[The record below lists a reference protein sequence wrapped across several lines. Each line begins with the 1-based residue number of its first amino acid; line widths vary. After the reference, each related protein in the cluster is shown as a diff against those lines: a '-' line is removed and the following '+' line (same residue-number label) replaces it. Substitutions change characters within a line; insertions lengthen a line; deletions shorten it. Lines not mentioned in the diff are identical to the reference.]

1 MHEFSIAINII
12 DIASKTA
19 ENANAEKIN
28 EVEIEVGMLSGVI
41 IEALEFA
48 LESAVKNTLLENAK
62 IVIEKVR
69 ARAECNNCK
78 AEFEP
83 DNLITQCPVCD
94 SLDFKI
100 IRGRELRVKSINV
113 D

>member
-1 MHEFSIAINII
+1 MHEFSIAVNII
-12 DIASKTA
+12 DIASKAA
-19 ENANAEKIN
+19 ENEDAEKIN

-62 IVIEKVR
+62 IVIDKVK
-69 ARAECNNCK
+69 ALAKCNDCQ

-83 DNLITQCPVCD
+83 DNLIAQCPVC
-94 SLDFKI
+94 SSIDFKI

>member
-12 DIASKTA
+12 DIAIKTA
-19 ENANAEKIN
+19 ENANAAKIN
-28 EVEIEVGMLSGVI
+28 EVEIEVGMLSGVV

-48 LESAVKNTLLENAK
+48 LESAVKNTLLENAR
-62 IVIEKVR
+62 IVIDKVK
-69 ARAECNNCK
+69 ASAECNNCQT
-78 AEFEP
+78 EFEP
-83 DNLITQCPVCD
+83 DNFITQCPVCN

-100 IRGRELRVKSINV
+100 IHGRELRVKSINI